1 MQSSPIGESGQ
12 MVNTYHELNCKVES
26 FLMSRMELSNST
38 GDILGAEMMLE
49 MSRNIFT
56 ILIISLFI
64 FHAPISFMN
73 VS

>member
-1 MQSSPIGESGQ
+1 M
-12 MVNTYHELNCKVES
+12 NTYHELNCKVES

-64 FHAPISFMN
+64 FHTPISFMN